1 MPARANHLVW
11 RVWTSGAMSLLVYGI
26 VEADD
31 INISGVGLDG
41 RPLRA
46 VAEGPL
52 VAIVSDRE
60 GPDPQP
66 THAALNAYELIV
78 RRLMESGAILP
89 AQFGSV
95 IEDDG
100 EVRALLRRRCE
111 DLLARLQR
119 VRGAVEIGLRA
130 SWRGGGHGLPEARRR
145 SGASYLRDRLELRQ
159 SARRV
164 ATELDPLTALAL
176 SSRRAL
182 VPRPDL
188 PVLDVYLI
196 DRGRV
201 DEFVA
206 LVQQLGDLLDE
217 VDLVCT
223 GPWPPYSFAEQ
234 ALV

>member
-1 MPARANHLVW
+1 M
-11 RVWTSGAMSLLVYGI
+11 
-26 VEADD
+26 
-31 INISGVGLDG
+31 
-41 RPLRA
+41 
-46 VAEGPL
+46 
-52 VAIVSDRE
+52 
-60 GPDPQP
+60 
-66 THAALNAYELIV
+66 
-78 RRLMESGAILP
+78 
-89 AQFGSV
+89 
-95 IEDDG
+95 
-100 EVRALLRRRCE
+100 
-111 DLLARLQR
+111 
-119 VRGAVEIGLRA
+119 
-130 SWRGGGHGLPEARRR
+130 PEARRR

-164 ATELDPLTALAL
+164 ASELDPLTALAL

-188 PVLDVYLI
+188 PVLDVYLV

-217 VDLVCT
+217 VDLVCS

>member
-1 MPARANHLVW
+1 MLAQARLVE
-11 RVWTSGAMSLLVYGI
+11 LL
-26 VEADD
+26 EWNLAR
-31 INISGVGLDG
+31 DG
-41 RPLRA
+41 RRPTL
-46 VAEGPL
+46 PQ
-52 VAIVSDRE
+52 DR
-60 GPDPQP
+60 DF
-66 THAALNAYELIV
+66 
-78 RRLMESGAILP
+78 SG
-89 AQFGSV
+89 Q
-95 IEDDG
+95 
-100 EVRALLRRRCE
+100 C
-111 DLLARLQR
+111 
-119 VRGAVEIGLRA
+119 
-130 SWRGGGHGLPEARRR
+130 RGGWGGSRRR

-164 ATELDPLTALAL
+164 ASELDPLTALAL

-188 PVLDVYLI
+188 PVLDVYLV

-217 VDLVCT
+217 VDLVCS